1 MSGEKILLVEDDPS
15 LAEVLRYNLLK
26 NGYRVVAAGDGYK
39 ALEVFR
45 SAKPDIVLLDVML
58 PGLDGY
64 EVCRRL
70 LKESSTPVIML
81 TARGEEMD
89 KVLGLEI
96 GADDY
101 ITKPFSMRELASRIK
116 AVLRWRQ
123 PQREMGS
130 GEGMSEGIISISGIT
145 IDSSRHLV
153 TVDGNPVE
161 LGPKEFELLT
171 VLASSPGRVF
181 GRQYLL
187 ERIWGYEYAGNTRT
201 VDVHI
206 RWLRE
211 KLEKDPAKPEK
222 IITVRGFVTKFEVG
236 SID

>member
-101 ITKPFSMRELASRIK
+101 ITKPFSMRELAPH
-116 AVLRWRQ
+116 Q
-123 PQREMGS
+123 
-130 GEGMSEGIISISGIT
+130 
-145 IDSSRHLV
+145 
-153 TVDGNPVE
+153 
-161 LGPKEFELLT
+161 
-171 VLASSPGRVF
+171 
-181 GRQYLL
+181 
-187 ERIWGYEYAGNTRT
+187 
-201 VDVHI
+201 
-206 RWLRE
+206 
-211 KLEKDPAKPEK
+211 
-222 IITVRGFVTKFEVG
+222 G
-236 SID
+236 SIEKAPAPERNGKW